1 MKKIFFIIF
10 LLATTGS
17 VMAQNYAYVD
27 MEYILNKIP
36 SYTNAQKQLEQ
47 MSSEYQKELEN
58 KHSVIANMYSDY
70 QKQSSGLSSTVRKQK
85 EDAII
90 SSEKEYKALQK
101 KYFGPDGI
109 MNQKRELLV
118 KPIQE
123 SVNKSIQSIA
133 VQKGYAIIFNKT
145 DQSVIVYTNPA
156 YDVSNLVLG
165 RLGINN

>member
-70 QKQSSGLSSTVRKQK
+70 QKQSSALSSIIRKQK
-85 EDAII
+85 EDAIV

-109 MNQKRELLV
+109 LSQKRESLL

-133 VQKGYAIIFNKT
+133 VQKGYAVIFNKT

>member
-1 MKKIFFIIF
+1 MKRLFFIIF
-10 LLATTGS
+10 FLAAAGS
-17 VMAQNYAYVD
+17 VLAQKYAYVD

-36 SYTNAQKQLEQ
+36 TYTNAQKQLEQ
-47 MSSEYQKELEN
+47 LSSQYQKEIEN
-58 KHSVIANMYSDY
+58 KHFVIANMYSDY

-101 KYFGPDGI
+101 KYFGSDGI
-109 MNQKRELLV
+109 MNQKRELLI

-123 SVNKSIQSIA
+123 SVNLAIQSIA
-133 VQKGYAIIFNKT
+133 VQNGYALIFNKT
-145 DQSVIVYTNPA
+145 DESVIVYTNPA
-156 YDVSNLVLG
+156 YDVSNIVLG

>member
-1 MKKIFFIIF
+1 MKKLFFIIF
-10 LLATTGS
+10 FLASTGS
-17 VMAQNYAYVD
+17 VMAQNYAYVN

-36 SYTNAQKQLEQ
+36 SYINAQKQLEQ
-47 MSSEYQKELEN
+47 LSSQYQQEMEN
-58 KHSVIANMYSDY
+58 KHFVIANMYSDY
-70 QKQSSGLSSTVRKQK
+70 QKHSSTLSSTVRKQK

-101 KYFGPDGI
+101 KYFGPDGL
-109 MNQKRELLV
+109 MSQKRELLV

-133 VQKGYAIIFNKT
+133 VQKGYALIFNKT
-145 DQSVIVYTNPA
+145 DESVIVYTNPA